1 MKKKYIIEFTFSNGE
16 IEEVEFETDRGL
28 EWTIEQFS
36 RNRSVIG
43 HRIISE
49 VSTSSKKML
58 FD

>member
-1 MKKKYIIEFTFSNGE
+1 MKKKYIIEFTYSNGE
-16 IEEVEFETDRGL
+16 IEEVEFETDRSL

-36 RNRSVIG
+36 RNRSIIK
-43 HRIISE
+43 HKIISE